1 MNDLLLNSETIMN
14 DLLLSYLVQI
24 VIVTIINERF
34 PYNVVNYY
42 S

>member
-1 MNDLLLNSETIMN
+1 MNDLLLNSETITN

-24 VIVTIINERF
+24 VIVTIINEIF
-34 PYNVVNYY
+34 SYVVNYY